1 MTDLSRP
8 KRKEQNGTVFL
19 EGCTYKSN
27 QNLNQYA
34 YWLLNGVT
42 KIQIKDSYQ
51 QALCESVFKIP
62 DLLIVTPGIYQ
73 CVIYKQFLTAQKYV
87 SQSSEFVMQK
97 GKTMCPSGLHFL
109 FSPVYFTKL
118 AL

>member
-42 KIQIKDSYQ
+42 QIQIKDSYQ
-51 QALCESVFKIP
+51 QALYESVFKIP

-97 GKTMCPSGLHFL
+97 GKTMCPFGLHFL
-109 FSPVYFTKL
+109 FPPVYFTKL
-118 AL
+118 AS